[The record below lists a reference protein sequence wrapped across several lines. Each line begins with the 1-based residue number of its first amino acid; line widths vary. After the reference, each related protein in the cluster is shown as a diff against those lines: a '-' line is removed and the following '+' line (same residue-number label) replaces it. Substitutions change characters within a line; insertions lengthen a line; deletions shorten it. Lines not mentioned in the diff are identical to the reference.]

1 MKKQNN
7 IRVRFRR
14 KVLVVVTIIVAASC
28 GKSKDESKTP
38 LNSGYLGYVDTRI
51 GTAPSIA
58 DITVTE
64 VEEPMGYVS
73 PIVGNPS
80 ALTHWTPQTAR
91 WTERVI
97 TVPVPYWYDQNR
109 IQGFRGTRYPNGA
122 VVGDWGPMSIMP
134 MIGDVRVDADV
145 RASKFSHDSE
155 VAKPHYYAV
164 ELDDYDIKAE
174 LTAAS
179 KTAFFQ
185 FTFPE
190 SQSAS
195 VVFDGVYVP
204 GFYRVIPEKNEIE
217 GYTVIAGHFR
227 NHFVAKFDKEFETYN
242 VDLLPNV
249 VDEKLVP
256 DGFKAAYYDNDKLE
270 GEPSVFVN
278 YTELNYNWLKAPAEG
293 VKDDFFSTV
302 YTATFIPRHTGK
314 HTFELTTK
322 DGTRMYIDDNRVID
336 QWMYRATGTNTHIV
350 NLTKGQKYRLRIE
363 YYDGSSTTEMHL
375 RCAEP
380 EPLDLELDPKM
391 ALQGADGKAVY
402 VTFATK
408 DGEKVK
414 MKVGTS
420 LIDLAQARANME
432 EEYPHFDFDKALAEG
447 NGVWEKE
454 LNKIQV
460 EGSETDKS
468 IFYTALIK
476 CFVNPRNLNE
486 GGRYFSPFDYKVH
499 EGGQMYTDLS
509 LWDTFRS
516 LHPLWVIL
524 KPQETTDI
532 INGMLN
538 AYKEGGWIPKWPNP
552 WYRSIMMGTHGDAVI
567 ADAYV
572 KGIRGFDTELAFKAM
587 LKNATEKGNRGFS
600 GRVGIEYFNEIG
612 YVPADVFGFYGE
624 PVARTLEFSYD
635 DYCIAQMAKALG
647 KDAEYTDFMKRSK
660 RYLNVLDTETG
671 LVRGKKLNGDWLAPF
686 DKSISV
692 WAQGTDHD
700 TEVYYRNHTLLVPH
714 DIPGLSNF
722 MGGNDELIA
731 YLDDFFKKDMYYVG
745 DEFSMHAPY
754 MYNSLGVPWKTQ
766 KVVRNMLDKYFFND
780 VGGLP
785 GNDDCG
791 QVSSWYVFG
800 AMGFYPA
807 LPGTPYYELCS
818 PILNKVQIDVGN
830 GKVFTILTN
839 NNSRENAFIQAATLN
854 GKPHNSSQLHH
865 SAIMEGGELV
875 LEMGP
880 KPNTDWGLE
889 RAFPKAD

>member
-1 MKKQNN
+1 MISKN
-7 IRVRFRR
+7 
-14 KVLVVVTIIVAASC
+14 KVIPIIVACFIIFSC
-28 GKSKDESKTP
+28 QQEEKKSVEAIDQGNLK
-38 LNSGYLGYVDTRI
+38 YVDTRV
-51 GTAPSIA
+51 GTAASIA

-80 ALTHWTPQTAR
+80 ALTHWTPQTAK
-91 WTERVI
+91 WTDRVI
-97 TVPVPYWYDQNR
+97 TVPVPYWYDQEK

-122 VVGDWGPMSIMP
+122 VVGDWGAMSIMP
-134 MIGDVRVDADV
+134 MTGKVVIDAEK

-164 ELDDYDIKAE
+164 KLEDYAIKAE
-174 LTAAS
+174 LTAAA

-190 SQSAS
+190 SKSS
-195 VVFDGVYVP
+195 LVIFDGVYVP
-204 GFYRVIPEKNEIE
+204 GYYKVIPERNEIE
-217 GYTVIAGHFR
+217 GYSVIAGHFK
-227 NHFVAKFDKEFETYN
+227 NHFVAKFDKKFESYN
-242 VDLLPNV
+242 IDLLPNV
-249 VDEKLVP
+249 VDANLVP
-256 DGFKAAYYDNDKLE
+256 DGFKAAYYNNDKLE
-270 GEPSVFVN
+270 GEPDVIVN
-278 YTELNYNWLKAPAEG
+278 YSELNYNWLKAPAEG
-293 VKDDFFSTV
+293 VKDDFFSVV
-302 YTATFIPRHTGK
+302 YSGTLVPRYSGE

-322 DGTRMYIDDNRVID
+322 DGTRMYINNEMVID
-336 QWMYRATGTNTHIV
+336 QWTYRATGTNTHKA
-350 NLTKGQKYRLRIE
+350 NLTKGEKYKIRIE
-363 YYDGSSTTEMHL
+363 YYDGSSTTEMQL

-380 EPLDLELDPKM
+380 VPLDLELGPQL
-391 ALQGADGKAVY
+391 ALEGADGNAVY
-402 VTFATK
+402 ITFATN
-408 DGEKVK
+408 DQEKVK

-420 LIDLAQARANME
+420 LIDLAQARANMDKE
-432 EEYPHFDFDKALAEG
+432 FPDFDFDKAVVKGA
-447 NGVWEKE
+447 NVWGEE

-460 EGSETDKS
+460 EGSEEDKA
-468 IFYTALIK
+468 IFYTALTK
-476 CFVNPRNLNE
+476 CFVNPRNLDE
-486 GGRYFSPFDYKVH
+486 DGRYFSPFDYQVH

-509 LWDTFRS
+509 IWDTFRS

-524 KPQETTDI
+524 KPQETTDV

-572 KGIRGFDTELAFKAM
+572 KGIRGFDTDLAFEAM

-600 GRVGIEYFNEIG
+600 GRVGIEYFNDIG
-612 YVPADVFGFYGE
+612 YVPTDIFGFYGE

-647 KDAEYTDFMKRSK
+647 KEEHYNDFMERSK
-660 RYLNVLDTETG
+660 RYINVLDKETG
-671 LVRGKKLNGDWLAPF
+671 LVRGKQSNGEWLPPF

-714 DIPGLSNF
+714 DLPGLSNF
-722 MGGNDELIA
+722 MGGDDKLIA
-731 YLDDFFKKDMYYVG
+731 YLDDFFEKDMYYVG

-754 MYNSLGVPWKTQ
+754 IYNSIGAPWRTQ
-766 KVVRNMLDKYFFND
+766 KVVRDMLAKYFFND

-807 LPGTPYYELCS
+807 CPGDPIYQICS
-818 PILNKVQIDVGN
+818 PIFNKTQIKVSE
-830 GKVFTILTN
+830 GKSFTIIAN
-839 NNSRENAFIQAATLN
+839 NNTKENCYIQAATLN
-854 GKPHNSSQLHH
+854 GEPYNLSYLHH
-865 SAIMEGGELV
+865 NDLIQGGELIF
-875 LEMGP
+875 EMGAT
-880 KPNTDWGLE
+880 PNKNWGIS
-889 RAFPKAD
+889 K

>member
-1 MKKQNN
+1 MKKDTHSLLN
-7 IRVRFRR
+7 
-14 KVLVVVTIIVAASC
+14 KKTWIIALLIVMIGC
-28 GKSKDESKTP
+28 RNTEEPKGP
-38 LNSGYLGYVDTRI
+38 LSQKEYLGYVDTRV
-51 GTAPSIA
+51 GTAASIA

-73 PIVGNPS
+73 PIVGNPT
-80 ALTHWTPQTAR
+80 ALTHWTPQTAT

-97 TVPVPYWYDQNR
+97 TVPVPYWYDQEK

-134 MIGDVRVDADV
+134 MTGDVVIDADA

-155 VAKPHYYAV
+155 VAKPHYYSV

-179 KTAFFQ
+179 KTGFFQ

-190 SQSAS
+190 SRSSS

-204 GFYRVIPEKNEIE
+204 GHYKVIPERNEIE
-217 GYTVIAGHFR
+217 GYTVIAGHFK
-227 NHFVAKFDKEFETYN
+227 NHFVAKFDKKFEAYN

-249 VDEKLVP
+249 VDENLVP
-256 DGFKAAYYDNDKLE
+256 DGFKAAYYNNDKLE
-270 GEPSVFVN
+270 GEPDVLVN
-278 YTELNYNWLKAPAEG
+278 YTKLNYNWLKAPVEG
-293 VKDDFFSTV
+293 VKDDFFSVV
-302 YTATFIPRHTGK
+302 YTATLIPRYTGE

-322 DGTRMYIDDNRVID
+322 DGTRMYINDERVID
-336 QWMYRATGTNTHIV
+336 QWMYRATGTNVHNMDLV
-350 NLTKGQKYRLRIE
+350 KGREYKIRIE

-380 EPLDLELDPKM
+380 VPLNPELGSQM
-391 ALQGADGKAVY
+391 ALKGADGNAVY
-402 VTFATK
+402 VTFATSAR
-408 DGEKVK
+408 EKVR

-432 EEYPHFDFDKALAEG
+432 REYPHFDFDKAVAKG
-447 NGVWEKE
+447 ADTWEDE
-454 LNKIQV
+454 LNMIQV
-460 EGSETDKS
+460 EGSEEDKS
-468 IFYTALIK
+468 IFYTALTK

-486 GGRYFSPFDYKVH
+486 NGRYFSPFDYQVH
-499 EGGQMYTDLS
+499 EGGEMYTDLS

-516 LHPLWVIL
+516 LHPLWVII
-524 KPQETTDI
+524 KPQETTDV

-572 KGIRGFDTELAFKAM
+572 KGIRGFDTELAFEAM

-600 GRVGIEYFNEIG
+600 GRVGIEYFNDIG
-612 YVPADVFGFYGE
+612 YVPTDIFGFYGE

-635 DYCIAQMAKALG
+635 DFCIAQMARALG
-647 KDAEYTDFMKRSK
+647 KDAHYDDFIERSK
-660 RYLNVLDTETG
+660 RYSNVLDKETG
-671 LVRGKKLNGDWLAPF
+671 LVRGKKVNGEWLPPF

-722 MGGNDELIA
+722 MGGDDKLIA
-731 YLDDFFKKDMYYVG
+731 YLDDFFEKDMYYVG

-754 MYNSLGVPWKTQ
+754 MYNSVGAPWRTQ
-766 KVVRNMLDKYFFND
+766 RVVRDMLAKYFFDD

-807 LPGTPYYELCS
+807 LPGTPTYEICS
-818 PILNKVQIDVGN
+818 PVFNKVQINVGK
-830 GKVFTILTN
+830 GKVFTIIAN
-839 NNSRENAFIQAATLN
+839 NNSKENAYIQSATLN
-854 GKPHNSSQLHH
+854 GEPYHSSQLHH
-865 SAIMEGGELV
+865 DAVIGGGELV

-880 KPNTDWGLE
+880 EPNKKWGVS
-889 RAFPKAD
+889 R